1 MKTLRELLY
10 EMFEEWYSSEEKYG
24 NYEELCADIENAL
37 HDDEVLKYELA
48 KLYGDREWVQWLNG
62 LEAKRKMTL
71 F

>member
-48 KLYGDREWVQWLNG
+48 KLYGDRE
-62 LEAKRKMTL
+62 
-71 F
+71 